1 MDHSG
6 YNFLVI
12 FLNCGKID
20 YKASKTKKARRTMGK
35 TKRLLLSLGIL
46 LVDLVIFYLPLTALF
61 LIYILMFIP
70 PWFRDF
76 LNHMDDSTDAG

>member
-1 MDHSG
+1 K
-6 YNFLVI
+6 LEEI
-12 FLNCGKID
+12 
-20 YKASKTKKARRTMGK
+20 TMGK

-61 LIYILMFIP
+61 LIYILIFNP
-70 PWFRDF
+70 PWFKDF

>member
-1 MDHSG
+1 
-6 YNFLVI
+6 
-12 FLNCGKID
+12 
-20 YKASKTKKARRTMGK
+20 MGK

-61 LIYILMFIP
+61 LIYILMFNP

>member
-1 MDHSG
+1 MDHPG

-46 LVDLVIFYLPLTALF
+46 LVDVVIFYLPLTAFF
-61 LIYILMFIP
+61 LIYILMFNP